1 LTLSISKNKIR
12 LFKIILLFFGCFVLI
27 SSTAQA
33 QQDSCH
39 IRISL
44 LTATPG
50 EELYSTFGHSALRVT
65 DTVRN
70 TDIVYNYGTFNF
82 EEPNFYLKFVRGKL
96 PFYLSTDNFD
106 NFMAEYRYENRG
118 VTEQI
123 LNLTCE
129 EKANI
134 QMMLMVNMM
143 GNNRGYKYDFTFDNC
158 TTRLRDLIEK
168 GTDSAVQFA
177 DVIHKKVTFRN
188 LIYEYLN
195 KNDKQWSK
203 LGIDILLGSRMDV
216 AATPYQV
223 MFLPEYLMKT
233 LDSSAIAGRPLVL
246 DEHVL
251 IRQRFGGDI
260 KNNLTHPFFLF
271 VCLFVLIAFFSFS
284 KNKNT
289 QKILASFDGFL
300 FFITGLLG
308 ILVLFMWFGTDHYM
322 CRDNLN
328 ILWAWP
334 TNTIAA
340 FYMHSRKKWAKNYFL
355 VYALFNILLII
366 SWKFIPQHFNIS
378 LLPIICLL
386 IFRSLI
392 FNLGKK

>member
-1 LTLSISKNKIR
+1 
-12 LFKIILLFFGCFVLI
+12 
-27 SSTAQA
+27 
-33 QQDSCH
+33 
-39 IRISL
+39 
-44 LTATPG
+44 
-50 EELYSTFGHSALRVT
+50 
-65 DTVRN
+65 
-70 TDIVYNYGTFNF
+70 
-82 EEPNFYLKFVRGKL
+82 
-96 PFYLSTDNFD
+96 
-106 NFMAEYRYENRG
+106 MAEYRYENRG
-118 VTEQI
+118 VTEQV

-134 QMMLMVNMM
+134 QMMLLVNMM
-143 GNNRGYKYDFTFDNC
+143 GNNRGYQYDFTFDNC

-168 GTDSAVQFA
+168 GTDSTVQFA

-216 AATPYQV
+216 GASPYQV

-233 LDSSAIAGRPLVL
+233 FDSSTIAGRPLVS
-246 DEHVL
+246 DEQVL
-251 IRQRFGGDI
+251 IRQRFGGEI

-334 TNTIAA
+334 TNAIAA
-340 FYMHSRKKWAKNYFL
+340 FYIHSRKKWAKNYFL

>member
-1 LTLSISKNKIR
+1 
-12 LFKIILLFFGCFVLI
+12 
-27 SSTAQA
+27 
-33 QQDSCH
+33 
-39 IRISL
+39 
-44 LTATPG
+44 
-50 EELYSTFGHSALRVT
+50 
-65 DTVRN
+65 
-70 TDIVYNYGTFNF
+70 
-82 EEPNFYLKFVRGKL
+82 
-96 PFYLSTDNFD
+96 
-106 NFMAEYRYENRG
+106 MAEYRYENRG
-118 VTEQI
+118 VTEQV

-134 QMMLMVNMM
+134 QMMLLVNMM
-143 GNNRGYKYDFTFDNC
+143 GNNRGYQYDFTFDNC

-168 GTDSAVQFA
+168 GTDSAVQFG

-203 LGIDILLGSRMDV
+203 LGIDILLGSRMDI
-216 AATPYQV
+216 AASPYQV

-233 LDSSAIAGRPLVL
+233 FDSSTIAGRPLVS

-251 IRQRFGGDI
+251 IRQRFGGEI